1 MMLISSL
8 AFADALNAYE
18 CLLELR
24 IDTPAP
30 LSSAVMQI
38 LIICIPVGGYSA
50 IPQSE
55 HSYTDKNLLN
65 ILPPKGTQKG
75 HKKDI
80 ECVHF

>member
-24 IDTPAP
+24 VDTPAP
-30 LSSAVMQI
+30 LSSAVVQI
-38 LIICIPVGGYSA
+38 LIVCILDGGYSA
-50 IPQSE
+50 MPQSE
-55 HSYTDKNLLN
+55 HSYIDKNLLN

-75 HKKDI
+75 HKTDT
-80 ECVHF
+80 